1 MESWKR
7 NWKVRDK
14 SDNFTTHDIVASF
27 FFLMHGR
34 KQSLFSD
41 KNKIRNHGK
50 FCGAKNHLK
59 FSTSQGKIRIWR
71 FPDSLKL
78 YLKRENVCYTL
89 LLYECMTF
97 WHFYYKMHDILQT
110 TSTGAPIVGQ
120 LTYAVMH
127 SDICWKCMTPLQDVE
142 QLITMLLFSFRIFI
156 YLFIVSVSYHF
167 SAIIFLLF
175 RRWIIKVVYG
185 KNLNLS
191 KDENLE
197 SKIFLSDQHC
207 FICYKKNFFVSWITL
222 FTFPVSG
229 KNILTLHNNLL
240 HSPLCGDYL
249 GRNRKA
255 AGPAENSVVS
265 DRAFSCELWS

>member
-1 MESWKR
+1 M
-7 NWKVRDK
+7 
-14 SDNFTTHDIVASF
+14 
-27 FFLMHGR
+27 
-34 KQSLFSD
+34 
-41 KNKIRNHGK
+41 
-50 FCGAKNHLK
+50 
-59 FSTSQGKIRIWR
+59 
-71 FPDSLKL
+71 
-78 YLKRENVCYTL
+78 
-89 LLYECMTF
+89 
-97 WHFYYKMHDILQT
+97 
-110 TSTGAPIVGQ
+110 GQ
-120 LTYAVMH
+120 VTYAVMY

-175 RRWIIKVVYG
+175 RRRIIKVVYG

-197 SKIFLSDQHC
+197 SKIFLSDQDC

-222 FTFPVSG
+222 FTFPVSE

-240 HSPLCGDYL
+240 HSPLCGDCL

-265 DRAFSCELWS
+265 DHAFSCELWR